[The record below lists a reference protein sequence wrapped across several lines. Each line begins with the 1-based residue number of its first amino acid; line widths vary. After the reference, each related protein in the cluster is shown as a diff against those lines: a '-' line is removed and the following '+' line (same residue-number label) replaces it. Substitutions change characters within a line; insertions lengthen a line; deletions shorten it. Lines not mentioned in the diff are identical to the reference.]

1 VNWTATGDGSVSS
14 ASSTTDGNG
23 VAQVVHTLGPLTGRQ
38 LVHASVPRLPGSPV
52 EFEAT
57 AGPGRPVALH
67 VDRGDGQLALV
78 NEALQPYAVR
88 VEDAYGNAVSGIAID
103 WAVIA
108 GGAIDPL
115 RSLTGVDG
123 YPYGGI
129 VASAT
134 HTLGPAGG
142 IHGARATASEV
153 AGSPTVSFTATAA
166 DEIVHPLNDY
176 TSFDWPD
183 VTVPVGKTVAWTW
196 TSDCWYYYY
205 YCGSGIEHNVTF
217 EDDPEEPVSSA
228 SAETGVH
235 LRTFNEAAV
244 IRYRCTIHST
254 SFTDGMVGTVVVYA
268 PGT

>member
-1 VNWTATGDGSVSS
+1 
-14 ASSTTDGNG
+14 
-23 VAQVVHTLGPLTGRQ
+23 
-38 LVHASVPRLPGSPV
+38 
-52 EFEAT
+52 
-57 AGPGRPVALH
+57 VALH

-115 RSLTGVDG
+115 RSLTGFDG

-134 HTLGPAGG
+134 HTLGPASG

-153 AGSPTVSFTATAA
+153 AGSPAVSFTATAA